1 MIRIE
6 LTDEKAE
13 FLREILGNHLS
24 QLRMEIAHTDRK
36 DFREFLRK
44 RGQFLEEFLQNLEK
58 EFVARGKETISI
70 DRIRKVDIFQG
81 LTDWELKSVSQFF
94 HEENFPERIT
104 LCEEGEGADRLFILE
119 QGAVSIKFKRGG
131 QHEIRTPGQI
141 VGWSFLVP
149 PNRYTASAV
158 TIAPSKFLVMN
169 SPDFYYL
176 IQREPKMGV
185 KVMDN
190 LAQVVASRMMAQE
203 GNPSKN

>member
-94 HEENFPERIT
+94 HEESFPEGVT
-104 LCEEGEGADRLFILE
+104 LCEEGEMADRLFILE

-158 TIAPSKFLVMN
+158 TIAPSMLLVIN
-169 SPDFYYL
+169 SPDFYYV
-176 IQREPKMGV
+176 IQQEPKIGL
-185 KVMDN
+185 KVMEN

-203 GNPSKN
+203 GNLLEN